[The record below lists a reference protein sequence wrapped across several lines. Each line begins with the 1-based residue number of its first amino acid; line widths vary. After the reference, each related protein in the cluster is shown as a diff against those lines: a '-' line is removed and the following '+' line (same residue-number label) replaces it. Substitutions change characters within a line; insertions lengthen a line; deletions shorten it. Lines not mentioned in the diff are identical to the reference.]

1 MVEPTA
7 QVVLALPVRIALGGP
22 ACLEETRWLTF
33 CCSLLTT
40 RLTRVLRFQSGKV
53 RLAYFDTWQWLC
65 VPSSEQ
71 ADGCASC

>member
-7 QVVLALPVRIALGGP
+7 QVVLALPVRIAQDGAG
-22 ACLEETRWLTF
+22 CLEETRWLNF

-53 RLAYFDTWQWLC
+53 C
-65 VPSSEQ
+65 PV
-71 ADGCASC
+71 